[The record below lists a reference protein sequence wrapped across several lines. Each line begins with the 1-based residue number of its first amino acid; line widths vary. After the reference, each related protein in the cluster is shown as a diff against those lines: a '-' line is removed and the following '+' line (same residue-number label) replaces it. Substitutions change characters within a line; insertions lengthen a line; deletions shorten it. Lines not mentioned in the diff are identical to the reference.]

1 MFCTPATIP
10 LQTVPTTLCI
20 HLKLDCR
27 ILVLG
32 QELPAVKASERSS
45 ESRGSQYL
53 AGYQQIESN
62 KKVRFPGK
70 CVWEVVGFLQLA
82 CLLSGDE
89 TSTERGREDR
99 PAPPKQ
105 SEPDFYPLGKAP
117 KGKISPQGSPPIGK
131 KQVS

>member
-1 MFCTPATIP
+1 MPQPLCIIIKVSKECAAAISSQFVCFVFCILLSATLSALRP
-10 LQTVPTTLCI
+10 KSQCFAFSTLHDSTAKVLPRCAMCI

-70 CVWEVVGFLQLA
+70 C
-82 CLLSGDE
+82 
-89 TSTERGREDR
+89 GRW
-99 PAPPKQ
+99 
-105 SEPDFYPLGKAP
+105 
-117 KGKISPQGSPPIGK
+117 
-131 KQVS
+131 

>member
-1 MFCTPATIP
+1 M
-10 LQTVPTTLCI
+10 CI

-70 CVWEVVGFLQLA
+70 CGREGFL
-82 CLLSGDE
+82 
-89 TSTERGREDR
+89 
-99 PAPPKQ
+99 
-105 SEPDFYPLGKAP
+105 
-117 KGKISPQGSPPIGK
+117 
-131 KQVS
+131 

>member
-1 MFCTPATIP
+1 M
-10 LQTVPTTLCI
+10 
-20 HLKLDCR
+20 
-27 ILVLG
+27 
-32 QELPAVKASERSS
+32 KASERS
-45 ESRGSQYL
+45 SQYL

-70 CVWEVVGFLQLA
+70 CGREGFLQLA

-117 KGKISPQGSPPIGK
+117 KGKITPQGSPPIGK

>member
-1 MFCTPATIP
+1 MHPP
-10 LQTVPTTLCI
+10 RLLD
-20 HLKLDCR
+20 LDCR

-45 ESRGSQYL
+45 QYL

-70 CVWEVVGFLQLA
+70 CGRGFLQA
-82 CLLSGDE
+82 IVCILSGDE

-105 SEPDFYPLGKAP
+105 SKPDFYPLGKAP
-117 KGKISPQGSPPIGK
+117 KGKIASQGSPPVVK

>member
-1 MFCTPATIP
+1 M
-10 LQTVPTTLCI
+10 
-20 HLKLDCR
+20 
-27 ILVLG
+27 LG
-32 QELPAVKASERSS
+32 QQLPAVKASERSS

-53 AGYQQIESN
+53 AGYQQIGPN

-70 CVWEVVGFLQLA
+70 CGREGFLQLA

-117 KGKISPQGSPPIGK
+117 KGKITPQGSPPIGK

>member
-1 MFCTPATIP
+1 M
-10 LQTVPTTLCI
+10 CI

-32 QELPAVKASERSS
+32 QQLPAVKASERSS

-53 AGYQQIESN
+53 AGYQQIASN

-70 CVWEVVGFLQLA
+70 CGRGFLQA
-82 CLLSGDE
+82 IVCILSGDE

-105 SEPDFYPLGKAP
+105 SKPDFYPLGKAP
-117 KGKISPQGSPPIGK
+117 KGKIASQGSPPVVK